1 MKTLL
6 IVFAVLLLLLTLL
19 STFGGSIR
27 PSEQF
32 YQEPKQRNE
41 YYYDGPPM
49 SMPSEQFMDSE
60 GPIVAPPMSEQY
72 ESSPAPY
79 MSEQYTDMPGGPEM
93 PGGISSGSG
102 PSMPGMPSEN
112 YEDMPQNIPVN
123 TERFAAPPK
132 PPVPTSFGENY
143 VNVPSMPEVPI
154 MPGPKK
160 ASYTNAPANMQ
171 DGFMIEPFEE
181 DKKVSF
187 YASF

>member
-27 PSEQF
+27 PSEPFFQDA
-32 YQEPKQRNE
+32 KQPNE
-41 YYYDGPPM
+41 YYYEAPFQ
-49 SMPSEQFMDSE
+49 SEQFTDSMVM
-60 GPIVAPPMSEQY
+60 PPPMSEEY
-72 ESSPAPY
+72 ESSPASY
-79 MSEQYTDMPGGPEM
+79 ISEQYNNAPGVSFNGPTVALSENFDEEM
-93 PGGISSGSG
+93 PESI
-102 PSMPGMPSEN
+102 PVSMP
-112 YEDMPQNIPVN
+112 
-123 TERFAAPPK
+123 TEEFQTVQK

-143 VNVPSMPEVPI
+143 VNVPSIPEVPI
-154 MPGPKK
+154 MPNEKK
-160 ASYTNAPANMQ
+160 ASYTNAPPQSIQ